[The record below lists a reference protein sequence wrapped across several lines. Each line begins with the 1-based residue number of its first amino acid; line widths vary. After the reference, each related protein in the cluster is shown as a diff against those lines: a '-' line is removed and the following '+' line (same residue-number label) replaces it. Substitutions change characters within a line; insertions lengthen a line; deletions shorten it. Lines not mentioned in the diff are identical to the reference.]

1 MAVRNIV
8 KIWNEDGIIKE
19 NIDFLHKKTRP
30 VSFPLKSDVENVITD
45 LIDSY
50 KAIPCAGIAA
60 NQIGYD
66 YSIFIGMKNCD
77 DVEQGKQVER
87 MESEADK
94 YEKTENEFSHNR
106 EIYINPKICKT
117 KPDSTQKDTEGC
129 LSVPNLTVEMLRFD
143 KIKVRY
149 RTVNGGVIKK
159 PLKGFISKLFQ
170 HELDHLN
177 GIVMLNLMNQ
187 ISNYSPAYNNPAKN
201 REIKRIL
208 DDYYKYIGR

>member
-19 NIDFLHKKTRP
+19 NIDFLHKKTKP
-30 VSFPLKSDVENVITD
+30 VTFPLKTDVENVITD

-94 YEKTENEFSHNR
+94 YEKTENETLEITDDSGELYVVKDAR
-106 EIYINPKICKT
+106 EFRKHIFLEH
-117 KPDSTQKDTEGC
+117 STGTSIHEEEGHYFTVDDKFRKLIFRSQKD
-129 LSVPNLTVEMLRFD
+129 
-143 KIKVRY
+143 K
-149 RTVNGGVIKK
+149 
-159 PLKGFISKLFQ
+159 
-170 HELDHLN
+170 
-177 GIVMLNLMNQ
+177 
-187 ISNYSPAYNNPAKN
+187 
-201 REIKRIL
+201 
-208 DDYYKYIGR
+208 

>member
-30 VSFPLKSDVENVITD
+30 VTFPLNGDVENVITD

-94 YEKTENEFSHNR
+94 YEKTENEFSQNR
-106 EIYINPKICKT
+106 EIYINPKIYKT
-117 KPDSTQKDTEGC
+117 KPDSTQEDTEGC

-187 ISNYSPAYNNPAKN
+187 ISNYSPAYNNPVKN
-201 REIKRIL
+201 REMKRIL